1 MIDRHLHAH
10 VLSVDFLSRF
20 NVVGMKKICVWVD

>member
-20 NVVGMKKICVWVD
+20 NVVGKKKNVFG

>member
-10 VLSVDFLSRF
+10 VLSVNFFSRF
-20 NVVGMKKICVWVD
+20 NVVGIKKIYVWVD